1 MSNVVFKR
9 CPLYLET
16 FAAKGVQ
23 YPVIGQKIND
33 FVQFKTANPL
43 QPYGSSDKPF
53 VGKGSFGTVI
63 SGLRHAHL
71 THDIMIVYTIGGR
84 DPTEFKLYGVFSHDE
99 LGIGQPANIKR
110 QKAQA
115 KRMANQVFKN

>member
-1 MSNVVFKR
+1 MSPVVFK
-9 CPLYLET
+9 PSQLYLET
-16 FAAKGVQ
+16 MIEKSRD
-23 YPVIGQKIND
+23 YPVIGQKMQE
-33 FVQFKTANPL
+33 FRKFKSANPL
-43 QPYGSSDKPF
+43 QSFGATDKPF

-71 THDIMIVYTIGGR
+71 THDIMVVYTISGR
-84 DPTEFKLYGVFSHDE
+84 DPTEFRLYGIFSHDE

-115 KRMANQVFKN
+115 KRMTNQVFTN